1 MKPVCIAYLNLSTVI
16 FLKFILIKFSKDTM
30 AGGQK
35 MPQSNG
41 LLISEIC
48 KELSHKKSMLFFFSP
63 NVWSFNRKSCAVL
76 PLYF

>member
-1 MKPVCIAYLNLSTVI
+1 MKPICIAYFNLSTVI
-16 FLKFILIKFSKDTM
+16 FLKLILIKFSKDAM
-30 AGGQK
+30 AGGQN
-35 MPQSNG
+35 MAQSNG

-48 KELSHKKSMLFFFSP
+48 KELSHKKSIGFFSP